1 MRVMHRN
8 RNAVDKDECDKAE
21 GYWHCLNDYR
31 SYRLLPVSAN
41 DSPAYYWAAGISDFC
56 VHDCRGMQ
64 IYKKQSAVSLHPSA
78 IAGVCS
84 AVTYFAERS
93 LYQSIFTTFS
103 CSMLLIFVLDAAAKT
118 AERARKIF
126 CGVCAAVLVFLYF
139 AVFQLRMIPGFE
151 TDYGFLGIITPVL
164 AWLGRSKVEML
175 SGFTIGLCLLSAELG
190 TVQFFSLAAVILL
203 YFYNGERGN
212 HSLKWAFYAYYPLHI
227 AVLYGIS
234 QIVG

>member
-1 MRVMHRN
+1 M
-8 RNAVDKDECDKAE
+8 NATRLKVIGIVSMTIDHIGYFLFPQMTVLRIIGRLAYPIFAYMIAE
-21 GYWHCLNDYR
+21 G
-31 SYRLLPVSAN
+31 
-41 DSPAYYWAAGISDFC
+41 
-56 VHDCRGMQ
+56 CRYTRNKMR
-64 IYKKQSAVSLHPSA
+64 YLCTVLA

-103 CSMLLIFVLDAAAKT
+103 CSMLLIFALDTAAKT

-139 AVFQLRMIPGFE
+139 AVFQFRMIPGFE

-164 AWLGRSKVEML
+164 AWLGRSKVERL

-190 TVQFFSLAAVILL
+190 TVQFVSLAAVILL
-203 YFYNGERGN
+203 YFYDGERGN

>member
-1 MRVMHRN
+1 M
-8 RNAVDKDECDKAE
+8 NATRLKVIGIVSMTIDHIGYFLFPQMTVLRIVGRLAYPIFAYMIAE
-21 GYWHCLNDYR
+21 G
-31 SYRLLPVSAN
+31 
-41 DSPAYYWAAGISDFC
+41 
-56 VHDCRGMQ
+56 CRYTRNKVRYLGT
-64 IYKKQSAVSLHPSA
+64 VLA
-78 IAGVCS
+78 IAGLCS
-84 AVTYFAERS
+84 AATYFSERS

-103 CSMLLIFVLDAAAKT
+103 CAMILIFALTAAKEAT
-118 AERARKIF
+118 ERAEKIF
-126 CGVCAAVLVFLYF
+126 WGVSTMMLVFLYF
-139 AVFQLRMIPGFE
+139 AVFQLWMIPGLE

-164 AWLGRSKVEML
+164 VWLGRSKAEKL
-175 SGFTIGLCLLSAELG
+175 TGLTLGLCLLSAELG

>member
-1 MRVMHRN
+1 M
-8 RNAVDKDECDKAE
+8 NATRLKAIGIVSMTIDHIGYFLFPQMTVLRIIGRLAYPIFAYMIAE
-21 GYWHCLNDYR
+21 G
-31 SYRLLPVSAN
+31 
-41 DSPAYYWAAGISDFC
+41 
-56 VHDCRGMQ
+56 CR
-64 IYKKQSAVSLHPSA
+64 YTRNKVRYLCTVLA

-103 CSMLLIFVLDAAAKT
+103 CAMILIFALHAAKKT

-126 CGVCAAVLVFLYF
+126 CGICVAVLVFLYF
-139 AVFQLRMIPGFE
+139 AVFQLRLIPSFE

-164 AWLGRSKVEML
+164 VWLGHSKAEKL
-175 SGFTIGLCLLSAELG
+175 TGLTIGLCLLSVELG
-190 TVQFFSLAAVILL
+190 MVQFYSLAAVILL

-212 HSLKWAFYAYYPLHI
+212 YSLKWAFYAYYPLHI

>member
-1 MRVMHRN
+1 M
-8 RNAVDKDECDKAE
+8 NATRLKVIGIVSMTIDHIGYFLFPQMTVLRIIGRLAYPIFAYMIAE
-21 GYWHCLNDYR
+21 G
-31 SYRLLPVSAN
+31 
-41 DSPAYYWAAGISDFC
+41 
-56 VHDCRGMQ
+56 CR
-64 IYKKQSAVSLHPSA
+64 YTRNKVRYLCTVLA

-103 CSMLLIFVLDAAAKT
+103 CSMLLIFALDTAAKT

-139 AVFQLRMIPGFE
+139 AVFQFRMIPGFE

-164 AWLGRSKVEML
+164 AWLGRSKVERL

-203 YFYNGERGN
+203 YFYDGERGN
-212 HSLKWAFYAYYPLHI
+212 YSLKWAFYAYYPLHI
-227 AVLYGIS
+227 AVLYGVS

>member
-1 MRVMHRN
+1 M
-8 RNAVDKDECDKAE
+8 NATRLKVIGIVSMTIDHIGYFLFPQMTVLRIIGRLAYPIFAYMIAE
-21 GYWHCLNDYR
+21 G
-31 SYRLLPVSAN
+31 
-41 DSPAYYWAAGISDFC
+41 
-56 VHDCRGMQ
+56 CR
-64 IYKKQSAVSLHPSA
+64 YTRNKVRYLCTVLA

-84 AVTYFAERS
+84 AITYFAERS

-103 CSMLLIFVLDAAAKT
+103 CAMILIFALHAAKKT

-126 CGVCAAVLVFLYF
+126 CGICVAVLVFLYF
-139 AVFQLRMIPGFE
+139 TVFQLRLIQGLE

-164 AWLGRSKVEML
+164 VWLGRSKAEKL
-175 SGFTIGLCLLSAELG
+175 AGLTLGLCLLSVELG
-190 TVQFFSLAAVILL
+190 MVQFYSLAAVILL

-212 HSLKWAFYAYYPLHI
+212 YSLKWAFYAYYPLHI

>member
-1 MRVMHRN
+1 M
-8 RNAVDKDECDKAE
+8 NATRLKVIGIVSMTIDHIGYFLFPQMTVLRIIGRLAYPIFAYMIAE
-21 GYWHCLNDYR
+21 G
-31 SYRLLPVSAN
+31 
-41 DSPAYYWAAGISDFC
+41 
-56 VHDCRGMQ
+56 CR
-64 IYKKQSAVSLHPSA
+64 YTRNKVRYLCTVLA

-103 CSMLLIFVLDAAAKT
+103 CAMILIFSLTAAKEAT
-118 AERARKIF
+118 ERAEKIF
-126 CGVCAAVLVFLYF
+126 WGVCTMMLVFLYF
-139 AVFQLRMIPGFE
+139 AVFQLRMIPGLE

-164 AWLGRSKVEML
+164 VWLGRSKAEKL
-175 SGFTIGLCLLSAELG
+175 AGLTLGLCLLSAELG

>member
-1 MRVMHRN
+1 M
-8 RNAVDKDECDKAE
+8 NATRLKVIGIVSMTIDHIGYFLFPQMTVLRIIGRLAYPIFAYMIAE
-21 GYWHCLNDYR
+21 G
-31 SYRLLPVSAN
+31 
-41 DSPAYYWAAGISDFC
+41 
-56 VHDCRGMQ
+56 CR
-64 IYKKQSAVSLHPSA
+64 YTRNKVRYLCTVLA

-93 LYQSIFTTFS
+93 LYQSIFTTFF
-103 CSMLLIFVLDAAAKT
+103 CAMILIFALHAAKKT

-126 CGVCAAVLVFLYF
+126 CGICVTVLVFLYF

-164 AWLGRSKVEML
+164 VWLGRSKAEKL
-175 SGFTIGLCLLSAELG
+175 AGLTIGLSLLSAELG
-190 TVQFFSLAAVILL
+190 SVQFCSLVVVVLL

-212 HSLKWAFYAYYPLHI
+212 HSLKWAFYIYYPLHI